1 MRRNNQKVERSESI
15 LRYVIDYKREH
26 DGISPTIREI
36 QEATGISSSSLVKFY
51 LDGLQKRGAIQYIGD
66 NLSRGIMVTGG
77 EWKHG

>member
-1 MRRNNQKVERSESI
+1 MAMNNKLERSENI
-15 LRYVIDYKREH
+15 LRFVIDYKQAH

-36 QEATGISSSSLVKFY
+36 QAETGITSSSLVKFY

-77 EWKHG
+77 EWRHG